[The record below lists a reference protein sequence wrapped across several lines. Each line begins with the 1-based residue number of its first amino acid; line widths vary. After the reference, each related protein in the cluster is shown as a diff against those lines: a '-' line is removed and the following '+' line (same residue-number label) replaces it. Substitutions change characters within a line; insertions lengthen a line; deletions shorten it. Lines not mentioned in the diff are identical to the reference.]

1 MPHFVF
7 FPVLSMVCM
16 TKQDRYAYSSGG
28 TGTAS
33 KRENLHQYDG
43 DLSDVIKMD
52 ERLCYV
58 SDRTAL
64 FGLRRSLG

>member
-1 MPHFVF
+1 MF
-7 FPVLSMVCM
+7 FLVLSMLCT

-33 KRENLHQYDG
+33 KREKLRQYDG
-43 DLSDVIKMD
+43 DLVDVNNTD
-52 ERLCYV
+52 EQIRHV

-64 FGLRRSLG
+64 FRLRRSLG